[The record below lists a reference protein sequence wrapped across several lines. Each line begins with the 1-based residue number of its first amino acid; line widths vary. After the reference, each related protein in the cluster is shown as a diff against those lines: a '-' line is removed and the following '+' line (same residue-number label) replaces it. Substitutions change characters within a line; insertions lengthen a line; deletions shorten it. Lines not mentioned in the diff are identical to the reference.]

1 MKKVVKSITLA
12 TSILLL
18 ASPATSFAKTAIT
31 TNSSVKIKSQWE
43 LKGGKWYFHNN
54 NGEYRKGWALINS
67 KWYFFDQ
74 KGVMQ
79 TGWLKYQNKWY
90 YLNTTGAMATGW
102 KLVNSKWYYLDG
114 SGAMATGWLKDK
126 NKWYYMESSG
136 EMASGWRNLNYNY
149 SFGWY
154 YFKQTGEMATDWI
167 KDGTKSY
174 YLLPD
179 GRWAHHVIANGYF
192 YEDNNMKYPG
202 NEIIKNKVEQL
213 KTLLSPGLTK
223 EEVEKQTSGSLYSV
237 DSTGSYW
244 EYSFSTNNNDSFDT
258 IQNGFTNLSPIDL
271 GTGKISIKVLLSWD
285 DNNKV
290 RGVAI
295 AYFSTD
301 HRLHLYQHAHDTER
315 DVVWFGNLID

>member
-12 TSILLL
+12 TSILLMS
-18 ASPATSFAKTAIT
+18 SPATSFAETAIT
-31 TNSSVKIKSQWE
+31 SNSYVKAKSQWE
-43 LKGGKWYFHNN
+43 LKDGKWYYHNN
-54 NGEYRKGWALINS
+54 TGEYSKGWALINS

-74 KGVMQ
+74 NGVMQNGWISYKGKWYYLSTNGNMQ

-90 YLNTTGAMATGW
+90 YLNTTGAMSTGW
-102 KLVNSKWYYLDG
+102 KLVNSKWYYLNE
-114 SGAMATGWLKDK
+114 SGAMATGW
-126 NKWYYMESSG
+126 
-136 EMASGWRNLNYNY
+136 RNINYNH
-149 SFGWY
+149 SLGWY
-154 YFKQTGEMATDWI
+154 YFKQTGEMATGWI

-202 NEIIKNKVEQL
+202 NKLIKNNVELL
-213 KTLLSPGLTK
+213 KTLLTPGQTK
-223 EEVEKQTSGSLYSV
+223 EEVKKHTKGSLYSV

-244 EYSFSTNNNDSFDT
+244 EYSFLTINNGSFNT
-258 IQNGFTNLSPIDL
+258 IKNGFTNLSPIDL

-290 RGVAI
+290 RGVSI